1 MADETKEIGL
11 KEMGWYEVPQDIVGK
26 SVIDLMSLKGRV
38 AVVTGAG
45 GVCLGQA
52 LCHRLAGLG
61 ADIVLVGRHMENIAE
76 VAKSVEEKW
85 GVETLC
91 LCADLMDF
99 DAVGEMFKQ
108 ANAWKGHI
116 DILVNN
122 ANATRNGMIQDM
134 TKEEID
140 YSIDGPYKSV
150 AYCLHHVAPYMIA
163 QRKGKIVNISSES
176 SQRSKN
182 VSLGIYAS
190 SKSAVN
196 GLTRS
201 YAGELAPYGIIV
213 NGVAPGVMFKP
224 SLRSMFENPTEAT
237 KGPRMSMYLSIQDNI
252 IKRVSIPEEVANTV
266 AFLCTDA
273 NTYIA
278 GQTIMNGGGSV
289 V

>member
-1 MADETKEIGL
+1 MSENKEITL
-11 KEMGWYEVPQDIVGK
+11 KDMGWEQVPHGIVNQR
-26 SVIDLMSLKGRV
+26 VTDLMDMTDRV
-38 AVVTGAG
+38 AVITGAG
-45 GVCLGQA
+45 GPCLGQA
-52 LCHRLAGLG
+52 LCHRFAGLG
-61 ADIVLVGRHMENIAE
+61 ANIVLVGRHMENIQA

-91 LCADLMDF
+91 LCCDLMDF
-99 DAVGEMFKQ
+99 DAVGEMFEK

-134 TKEEID
+134 TKEDID

-150 AYCLHHVAPYMIA
+150 AYCLHFVARYMIK
-163 QRKGKIVNISSES
+163 QGWGKICNISSES

-182 VSLGIYAS
+182 VSLGIYAA
-190 SKSAVN
+190 SKSGVN

-213 NGVAPGVMFKP
+213 NGVAPGVMFKA
-224 SLRSMFENPTEAT
+224 SLRKMFENPTPENY
-237 KGPRMSMYLSIQDNI
+237 GPRMSMYLSVQDNI

-266 AFLCTDA
+266 AFLCSDA
-273 NTYIA
+273 NSYIA